1 MSAASRYQRLRHLR
15 RYREIA
21 AVLARHGLTVLVE
34 QAGLPRLGR
43 PRLWRWLR
51 PRLGRRG
58 DRHRFPEPVS
68 PLHPDH
74 PGDEAVAP
82 PAVSPGPADARTA
95 VPTPGRPD
103 AGRRDGAEEA
113 ARRQDGVQAGPEE
126 AAGTGPAPEAAT
138 PAEAPSPPPSPRRP
152 AGMRDRG
159 AAGLGT
165 LGVHL
170 RQALEELG
178 PTFVKLGQLL
188 STRPDLLPPEVL
200 RELGRLQDR
209 VPAFPFE
216 EAAAQIEQELGR
228 PVHQLFARFDPRPLA
243 AASIGQV
250 HAAQLPDGRPVVVKV
265 QRPGIRHT
273 IEADLALLMDLAELA
288 ERYSPWAAFYP
299 FRDIAAELAA
309 SLRAELDF
317 VREGR
322 NAQRLARLLAGR
334 PEVRVPQVIWEYTT
348 PRVLTLERLEGA
360 KLSEVGGL
368 EPAAAR
374 RLARTLVDAVLDP
387 LFRAGFFHAD
397 PHPGNILLLPGG
409 RVGLVDFGI
418 TGQLDRTTRR
428 RLAGAVIALWRG
440 DAGALLQAVEGL
452 ATVPPGTDRRRLRRD
467 LELLLDRYGDVPL
480 SQLDLT
486 EMLPVFFELLRRHR
500 VRVPAD
506 LALVGKTLLSLQG
519 VVRAIDPD
527 LSVLDL
533 ARPMGRRLLR
543 QYLSPAEVGRRWLDR
558 WEERAE
564 PLLDLPAQLHG
575 LLVEARAGRPVFKVE
590 VVGREELYQGL
601 SRLVNR
607 LAFSVLLLS
616 FTILMAAL
624 VVAGALVGR
633 SEPVLRFPFLEVGVA
648 VLALATAALLWAIV
662 RSGRL

>member
-1 MSAASRYQRLRHLR
+1 MAATSRYQRLRNLR

-34 QAGLPRLGR
+34 QAGLPRQ
-43 PRLWRWLR
+43 
-51 PRLGRRG
+51 
-58 DRHRFPEPVS
+58 
-68 PLHPDH
+68 
-74 PGDEAVAP
+74 
-82 PAVSPGPADARTA
+82 
-95 VPTPGRPD
+95 
-103 AGRRDGAEEA
+103 GRRDRWPWLRRRWRLRRDGTAAVPPAGAA
-113 ARRQDGVQAGPEE
+113 ASPAGGPGGRGGPGAGESVTQGAPGAGTAGDGTVPAAA
-126 AAGTGPAPEAAT
+126 AAGAAAA
-138 PAEAPSPPPSPRRP
+138 AEGGRRF
-152 AGMRDRG
+152 
-159 AAGLGT
+159 
-165 LGVHL
+165 GVHL

-188 STRPDLLPPEVL
+188 STRPDLLPPDVL
-200 RELGRLQDR
+200 RELERLQDR
-209 VPAFPFE
+209 VPPFPFE

-228 PVHQLFARFDPRPLA
+228 PLHQLFRRFNPRPLA

-250 HAAQLPDGRPVVVKV
+250 HAAQLPDGRAVVVKV
-265 QRPGIRHT
+265 QRPGIRRT
-273 IEADLALLMDLAELA
+273 VEADLALLMDLAELA

-317 VREGR
+317 VREAR
-322 NAQRLARLLAGR
+322 NAQRLARLLASR
-334 PEVRVPQVIWEYTT
+334 PGIQVPQVIWEYTT
-348 PRVLTLERLEGA
+348 PRVLTLERLEGVRLA
-360 KLSEVGGL
+360 EAGRL
-368 EPAAAR
+368 EPAGAR

-397 PHPGNILLLPGG
+397 PHPGNILVLPGG

-418 TGQLDRTTRR
+418 TGQLDRITRR
-428 RLAGAVIALWRG
+428 RLVAMVIALWRG
-440 DAGALLQAVEGL
+440 DAGGLLQAVEGL
-452 ATVPPGTDRRRLRRD
+452 AVIPPGTDRRLLRRD
-467 LELLLDRYGDVPL
+467 LELLLDRYLDVPL
-480 SQLDLT
+480 SRLDLG
-486 EMLPVFFELLRRHR
+486 EILPVFFDLLRRYR
-500 VRVPAD
+500 IRVPAD
-506 LALVGKTLLSLQG
+506 LALVGKTLLALQG

-527 LSVLDL
+527 LAVLDL
-533 ARPMGRRLLR
+533 ARPLGRRLLR
-543 QYLSPAEVGRRWLDR
+543 HYLSPAEVGRRWLDR

-564 PLLDLPAQLHG
+564 PLLDLPAQLHA
-575 LLVEARAGRPVFKVE
+575 LLVQARAGRPVFKVE
-590 VVGREELYQGL
+590 VVEREEFHQGL

-624 VVAGALVGR
+624 VVAGALLGR